1 MKHCKRNKENKKD
14 VRDFAFSHI
23 FFIQMFLFIDNYFV
37 FITLSIISDVN
48 MELHLKH
55 IEEENGTKQNNFM
68 SIFEES

>member
-1 MKHCKRNKENKKD
+1 MKHCKRNKENKND